1 MRCNI
6 DIYSYN
12 CTSIKIC
19 LQEAKSALYNIF
31 KIKYCIIED
40 LVIVCNRTSIKN
52 TRILQF
58 KENVRKIEVLRME
71 DNQKF
76 CEPDNEEEI
85 ENI

>member
-1 MRCNI
+1 M
-6 DIYSYN
+6 
-12 CTSIKIC
+12 
-19 LQEAKSALYNIF
+19 
-31 KIKYCIIED
+31 
-40 LVIVCNRTSIKN
+40 IVCNRTSIKN

-85 ENI
+85 EYEEILCEVDDDEEIKYEEKFCELDSDEDNEKRI